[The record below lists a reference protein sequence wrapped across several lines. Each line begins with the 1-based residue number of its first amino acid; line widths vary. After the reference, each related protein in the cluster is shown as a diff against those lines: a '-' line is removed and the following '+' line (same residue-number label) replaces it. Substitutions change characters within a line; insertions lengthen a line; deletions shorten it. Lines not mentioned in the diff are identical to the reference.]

1 MTPTI
6 ILKNKEPFMIVG
18 SPGGSRIITAVL
30 QTILNVTAHNM
41 HIQEAVSAT
50 RLHSQWLPDVIMA
63 ESYSIVKDVEISLMN
78 KGHKIIPFKD
88 IGQVN
93 AILVNENG
101 YFGGADTRGENT
113 TAGY

>member
-1 MTPTI
+1 
-6 ILKNKEPFMIVG
+6 
-18 SPGGSRIITAVL
+18 
-30 QTILNVTAHNM
+30 
-41 HIQEAVSAT
+41 
-50 RLHSQWLPDVIMA
+50 MA